1 MAIKASATI
10 TLFDVVDIDSTT
22 WYYLLQ
28 SSTASP
34 PAKPTTATPSSSWK
48 TTEPSYTAGSTNT
61 LYTVMKTTYSDGT
74 FEYSAVSKSS
84 SYEAA
89 KAAYNKATAAAKTAT
104 NYMRYTDGTGLVVG
118 DMTASALGNNVLID
132 SDSVDIRNG
141 SKTLSSF
148 NSSGVNIYGDNT
160 IALCI
165 KKDHD
170 KELTDVEYTSVSADN
185 YPLYIEST
193 DLLSITSGDA
203 VTIKSMKGGISLLA
217 LNSEGGSGD
226 DITVWGNTKLN
237 GNLQIGDTNTGNL
250 KYAVLSTIDGFTT
263 NTFCADFVVEQG
275 TKGIWTYRKWA
286 SGVAECWG
294 GQSYSSLAI
303 NNVYGNWYYHS
314 SNAIA
319 LPFTF
324 SKLTGIQA
332 SAYATSNGLY
342 GVSVKGGTST
352 SQISFYITSAKAE
365 TSANLTVE
373 LYVSGRWK

>member
-104 NYMRYTDGTGLVVG
+104 NYMKYTDGTGLVVG

-141 SKTLSSF
+141 DKTLSSF
-148 NSSGVNIYGDNT
+148 HANGMDVYSEYGEDSNA
-160 IALCI
+160 IALRI
-165 KKDHD
+165 YRKD
-170 KELTDVEYTSVSADN
+170 ESSAC
-185 YPLYIEST
+185 IESDT
-193 DLLSITSGDA
+193 FSLGIGSTEL
-203 VTIKSMKGGISLLA
+203 ISLVGSRSATVKSIKGQVVLDA
-217 LNSEGGSGD
+217 QNSGLHIYAPIIHVYKSEYSD
-226 DITVWGNTKLN
+226 DT
-237 GNLQIGDTNTGNL
+237 
-250 KYAVLSTIDGFTT
+250 YYPVLSTIDGLSTDAYCT
-263 NTFCADFVVEQG
+263 DFVVEQG

>member
-104 NYMRYTDGTGLVVG
+104 NYMKYTDGTGLVVG

-141 SKTLSSF
+141 SKMLSSF
-148 NSSGVNIYGDNT
+148 KSDGVYFYVNGEESIYLHREQIGKNYYQAT
-160 IALCI
+160 
-165 KKDHD
+165 
-170 KELTDVEYTSVSADN
+170 LTSDN
-185 YPLYIEST
+185 YPLALYST
-193 DLLSITSGDA
+193 DSVDILGGTQGIALQSNEGPIKIYADGDQTSTDEN
-203 VTIKSMKGGISLLA
+203 VHIK
-217 LNSEGGSGD
+217 
-226 DITVWGNTKLN
+226 GNTKV
-237 GNLQIGDTNTGNL
+237 TGNL
-250 KYAVLSTIDGFTT
+250 KIGDDTNGYKYPVLSAIDGLTA
-263 NTFCADFVVEQG
+263 NTFCTDFVVEQG

-342 GVSVKGGTST
+342 GVSVKGGTSA
-352 SQISFYITSAKAE
+352 SQIAFYITSAKAE